1 MSSPIYKVT
10 EVVGTSS
17 QSVTD
22 AIQNAISR
30 TSSTVRNLRWFEV
43 VEVRG
48 EVANAK
54 VTHYQVKMKIG
65 FTLE

>member
-1 MSSPIYKVT
+1 MSSPIYKVA

>member
-43 VEVRG
+43 VEVGG